1 MLVIKIWTR
10 MLPWLETLNTYKL
23 LSWSNGQIFTFSVN
37 RVVIFG
43 LLSEQRVYCQQQL
56 LFPIFQVSSSYFE
69 SLPKNIWTPIK
80 RLLEQHLVS
89 MIISSSICQLFL
101 WLNAL
106 NALVLRMQP
115 QVLSPFLSSRRLMIM
130 SLVSLLLEITIK
142 SSRDTVYGLYTA
154 GC

>member
-1 MLVIKIWTR
+1 MLVIKIWTQ

-23 LSWSNGQIFTFSVN
+23 LSWLNGQIFTFSVN

-101 WLNAL
+101 VTKCIKCISAENAATGSFSFSQQQEI
-106 NALVLRMQP
+106 NDHV
-115 QVLSPFLSSRRLMIM
+115 SCFL
-130 SLVSLLLEITIK
+130 
-142 SSRDTVYGLYTA
+142 TA
-154 GC
+154 GNYNQK